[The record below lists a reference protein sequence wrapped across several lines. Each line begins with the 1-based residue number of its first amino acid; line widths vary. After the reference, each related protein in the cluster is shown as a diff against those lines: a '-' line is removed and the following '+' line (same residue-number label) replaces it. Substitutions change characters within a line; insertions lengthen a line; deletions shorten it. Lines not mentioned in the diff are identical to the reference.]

1 MMEEDEEGNESDY
14 DEQSDDEDEQIQ
26 EIDIIKRQ
34 RVESDDEYG
43 DEEDLAM
50 APLDDSVSS
59 ENEVVEKKSK
69 KDKKSKSK
77 KNKKKKDK
85 GESEEE

>member
-1 MMEEDEEGNESDY
+1 MMEEEGDGESDY
-14 DEQSDDEDEQIQ
+14 DDQSDDEDEQIQ
-26 EIDIIKRQ
+26 EVDIIKRQ
-34 RVESDDEYG
+34 RVDSDDIYG

-59 ENEVVEKKSK
+59 ENEVVQKKSK

-77 KNKKKKDK
+77 KNKK
-85 GESEEE
+85 